1 MFSLRF
7 FLMAIVL
14 QVFVLTV
21 TYSLAAA
28 EAPGLDRASNECLSC
43 HTAEGPESFHKGE
56 GQTVHI
62 VGKDYALSRA
72 SDPTLAPVE
81 TLDPLLKLVEGKV
94 SCITCHTVYS
104 EGAHPKEGES
114 TGDKMLTVTNEGSAL
129 CLACHLK

>member
-14 QVFVLTV
+14 QVFVLTGIC
-21 TYSLAAA
+21 TFAAA
-28 EAPGLDRASNECLSC
+28 NTPDFDRASNECLGC
-43 HTAEGPESFHKGE
+43 HVSEGPGSFHKGE

-72 SDPTLAPVE
+72 SDPTLAPVSA
-81 TLDPLLKLVEGKV
+81 LDPLLKLVDGKV
-94 SCITCHTVYS
+94 SCITCHTAYS
-104 EGAHPKEGES
+104 AKAHPKEGES
-114 TGDKMLTVTNEGSAL
+114 TGDKMLAISNEGSAL